1 MANPNYRIVIPT
13 AAKPLLDL
21 ASEVYTKHQEL
32 SDQSPLRTLQSHT
45 WEANGPEVAK
55 ALDYHNEAEEHKRK
69 AEELFKKRDLLLTEI
84 DHSVKASR
92 DILTGV
98 YRENLKQMG
107 EWGFEVNSSARKAK
121 ADEKTA

>member
-21 ASEVYTKHQEL
+21 AKEVFKKHQEL

-45 WEANGPEVAK
+45 WEANGTKVAT

-69 AEELFKKRDLLLTEI
+69 AEELFKKRDLLITEI

-98 YRENLKQMG
+98 YRENLKQLG
-107 EWGFEVNSSARKAK
+107 EWGFEVNSSVRKTK
-121 ADEKTA
+121 GDEKTV